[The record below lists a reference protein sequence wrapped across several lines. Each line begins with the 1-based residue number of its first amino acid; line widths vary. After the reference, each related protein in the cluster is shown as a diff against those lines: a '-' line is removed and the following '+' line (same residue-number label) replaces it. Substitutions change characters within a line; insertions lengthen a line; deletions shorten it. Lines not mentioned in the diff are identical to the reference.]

1 MLNKIYELL
10 LIKAEK
16 EGLELNKDTKRRLRE
31 KANKIYSQ
39 VEKEFSLEDFEYL
52 LHHIT
57 IDDKGNEEIHHCFL
71 YDHIG
76 NLYQQGHLTIKKNK
90 IFLDGKKIKEGSFH
104 VITGLEPEQEVAW
117 SDEMAKE
124 NDVTPKMMKSGMTLK
139 DKSKVW

>member
-90 IFLDGKKIKEGSFH
+90 IFLDGKK
-104 VITGLEPEQEVAW
+104 
-117 SDEMAKE
+117 
-124 NDVTPKMMKSGMTLK
+124 
-139 DKSKVW
+139 

>member
-1 MLNKIYELL
+1 MLNKINNLL
-10 LIKAEK
+10 LLQAEK
-16 EGLELNKDTKRRLRE
+16 IGLELTEEIKQQLLK
-31 KANKIYSQ
+31 KAERIFNQ
-39 VEKEFSLEDFEYL
+39 AEDEFSLEDFEYL

-76 NLYQQGHLTIKKNK
+76 NLYQQGHLTIKEDKVL
-90 IFLDGKKIKEGSFH
+90 IDGKKIKEGSFH

-117 SDEMAKE
+117 SDEMAEE
-124 NDVTPKMMKSGMTLK
+124 NNIEPKMMKSGMSLE